1 MQPSNDTETVII
13 EERITKVNG
22 DFHIKKYARGKLLGK
37 GGFAKVYHFTNL
49 ETNKVLAG
57 KVMPKANLTKSRS
70 RQKLM
75 TEIRLHKS
83 LRHPNIV
90 KFEHVFEDQENVYIL
105 LELCEHQSLSELVK
119 RRKRLTEIEVQS
131 YTMQIIDALRY
142 IHNNRIIHRDL
153 KLGNIFLDEK
163 MQVKMGDFGL
173 AAKLEFDGERKRTV
187 CGTPNYL
194 APEILD
200 GKSGH
205 SYHVDVWALGVVMY
219 AMLFGRPP
227 FETTDVKT
235 TYKKIKANEYVFPD
249 VGVSEHAKDVIK
261 NILVSE
267 PDKRLSFDEILQHP
281 FFNGGLIPKLLPVS
295 TLTCPPTSSYV
306 KQFSSPNTTP
316 RPKITTEAELQETL
330 DIFKTPKSTF
340 MSTPKLAGPT
350 GLTGFGGLT
359 GLKSPGSTVFTMTS
373 PDLFKTPKNPTK
385 TDLMSTP
392 KINTLANLGL
402 EHAQLGLDNHLIIE
416 TPKPIKVKTARPTE
430 NLKEVTENTPRKTEA
445 AQPTTGK
452 STEKID
458 EMEDAVRVVK
468 WHDYSSKYGL
478 GYLLSNA
485 TIGVFFND
493 GTKLFSQNENTF
505 EYVVRSADKQD
516 VSTTYSFK
524 DYPSEVHK
532 KVLVYARFKEHFE
545 PAMKNLVKQEGSI
558 YVKKWIKTKHGV
570 FFRMNNR
577 VLQVVFQDESILIMN
592 SDSKKV
598 LFINSKGE
606 KQVSSIEAASSGVNK
621 DLAKRLKYTEEV
633 LNHIWS
639 AQTEADPAKSARKGE
654 PEAQNDSPRLKVN
667 LMEKPLQ
674 TVGTAR

>member
-1 MQPSNDTETVII
+1 MQGSNEAETVII

-49 ETNKVLAG
+49 ETNKILAG

-83 LRHPNIV
+83 LHHANIV

-131 YTMQIIDALRY
+131 YSMQIIDGLKYLHA
-142 IHNNRIIHRDL
+142 NRIIHRDL
-153 KLGNIFLDEK
+153 KLGNIFLSDK
-163 MQVKMGDFGL
+163 MQVKLGDFGL

-249 VGVSEHAKDVIK
+249 VGVSEHAKDLIK

-267 PDKRLSFDEILQHP
+267 PDKRLSFEEILQHP

-295 TLTCPPTSSYV
+295 TLACPPTNSYI
-306 KQFSSPNTTP
+306 KQFSSTSTTP

-330 DIFKTPKSTF
+330 DIFKSPKNTF
-340 MSTPKLAGPT
+340 LSTPKLSGPT
-350 GLTGFGGLT
+350 GLTGINGMSGLT
-359 GLKSPGSTVFTMTS
+359 SVRSPGNGFTAS
-373 PDLFKTPKNPTK
+373 DIFKTTPRNPPTK
-385 TDLMSTP
+385 TDLLASP
-392 KINTLANLGL
+392 KITTLANLGL
-402 EHAQLGLDNHLIIE
+402 DHAHLGIEHHLILE
-416 TPKPIKVKTARPTE
+416 TPKPVKVKASRPSE
-430 NLKEVTENTPRKTEA
+430 HIKEVPSTAPLKTQEI
-445 AQPTTGK
+445 QTVVGK
-452 STEKID
+452 QQEKD
-458 EMEDAVRVVK
+458 EIEESIRVVK

-478 GYLLSNA
+478 GYLLSNG

-493 GTKLFSQNENTF
+493 GSKLIGQNENTF
-505 EYVVRSADKQD
+505 DYIVRNNEKQD

-524 DYPSEVHK
+524 DYPTEVHK
-532 KVLVYARFKEHFE
+532 KVLVFNRFKEHFE
-545 PAMKNLVKQEGSI
+545 PTQKTLVKQEAFI
-558 YVKKWIKTKHGV
+558 YVKKWIKTKHGI

-577 VLQVVFQDESILIMN
+577 VLQVVFQDETILIMN
-592 SDSKKV
+592 SDSKKL
-598 LFINSKGE
+598 LFINNKGE
-606 KQVSSIEAASSGVNK
+606 NYVSGIESASTSGPK
-621 DLAKRLKYTEEV
+621 DLVKRLKYTEEV
-633 LNHIWS
+633 LSHIWT
-639 AQTEADPAKSARKGE
+639 AQTEVPSNKIEKSPVKE
-654 PEAQNDSPRLKVN
+654 SEAQGNNPVLRSTLETAVS
-667 LMEKPLQ
+667 
-674 TVGTAR
+674 TAR